1 MKEKSQAA
9 AEGAEGATRLARCR
23 VGRGFAS
30 AAAAAKAAG
39 IPEATYRRY
48 EDDMSRIPAASLA
61 KICAALDVSADE
73 LLGLPTARRS
83 DIEEL
88 CAALPADDRQIV
100 VGVARALAERERARA
115 EHRRAAGA
123 SPRLEAMA
131 RYYERRLYDA
141 IAERAPE
148 EIDLLVAGAP
158 EERAAQFEDYVLA
171 ELAAAHDRRVAGS
184 KAAEE
189 AREKLGEGASEEDV
203 MEEARDLYW
212 AAKGQAVREEA
223 RQVALAWRD
232 IHSDEMLASP
242 GPAAEPP
249 APQTGPRHEYAVIKV
264 E

>member
-1 MKEKSQAA
+1 MKEKKQTG

-48 EDDMSRIPAASLA
+48 EDDMSRIPASSLA

-100 VGVARALAERERARA
+100 VGLARALAERDRARA
-115 EHRRAAGA
+115 EHRRAAGS
-123 SPRLEAMA
+123 SPRREAMA

-141 IAERAPE
+141 LAERAPE
-148 EIDLLVAGAP
+148 ELDLLVAGTL
-158 EERAAQFEDYVLA
+158 EDRASQFEEYVLA
-171 ELAAAHDRRVAGS
+171 ELAAAHDRRVGAS

-189 AREKLGEGASEEDV
+189 AREKLGPDAAEEDV
-203 MEEARDLYW
+203 MEEARSLYW

-223 RQVALAWRD
+223 RRVALAWRD
-232 IHSDEMLASP
+232 IHADEMLASP
-242 GPAAEPP
+242 GPAAESP
-249 APQTGPRHEYAVIKV
+249 ATQTAPRYEYAVIKA